1 MRQSLFSAYVRATVG
16 HPLVAALLVALLFG
30 LALVHAPEFR
40 LDASSDSLVLES
52 DDDLAYYRTV
62 TDRYGSEE
70 FIVVT
75 YTPDGDLFSDDTL
88 ARLQSLKQALL
99 DVDIIAS
106 VTSIL
111 DVPLI
116 QSPPMGLAEVAQGTR
131 TLLDPGTNREMARE
145 EFVNSPLYRNLL
157 VSPDGSTTAI
167 QGTLTPTPELA
178 QLLDERNEL
187 RRLAAIC

>member
-30 LALVHAPEFR
+30 LALVHATEFR

-88 ARLQSLKQALL
+88 ARLAGNDVNLPGLKIAPGRGAAGQFEQAADL
-99 DVDIIAS
+99 
-106 VTSIL
+106 IL
-111 DVPLI
+111 ADRGVKKSACGDALSERI
-116 QSPPMGLAEVAQGTR
+116 GNGKRHRDQ
-131 TLLDPGTNREMARE
+131 
-145 EFVNSPLYRNLL
+145 
-157 VSPDGSTTAI
+157 PDSCFSR
-167 QGTLTPTPELA
+167 
-178 QLLDERNEL
+178 D
-187 RRLAAIC
+187 